1 MGNTADEYD
10 PLYLQGIAYF
20 NACEFFEAHEVWEEL
35 WKNYSG
41 ELRLFYKGLIQA
53 AVALHHFGN
62 GNIRGARKV
71 YGSSRGY
78 LVQYQPVCVGL
89 DVGKFLAEFD
99 ACFANV
105 AASDEQFPQIELNP
119 ELIPEIWL
127 DPPAELPPIEI
138 ER

>member
-1 MGNTADEYD
+1 
-10 PLYLQGIAYF
+10 
-20 NACEFFEAHEVWEEL
+20 VWEEL
-35 WKNYSG
+35 WKEYSG

-78 LVQYQPVCVGL
+78 LDQYRPLREGL
-89 DVGKFLAEFD
+89 DLDKFLREFD
-99 ACFANV
+99 ACFAEV
-105 AASDEQFPQIELNP
+105 AASDDQFPNIELNP

-127 DPPAELPPIEI
+127 DPPVELPPVEI

>member
-1 MGNTADEYD
+1 MSTAETYD

-41 ELRLFYKGLIQA
+41 DLRLFYKGLIQA

-78 LVQYQPVCVGL
+78 LAEYRPTCQGL
-89 DVGKFLAEFD
+89 DVEKFLSQLD
-99 ACFANV
+99 ACFSEV
-105 AASDEQFPQIELNP
+105 AASDEQFPKIDMNP
-119 ELIPEIWL
+119 NLIPEIWL
-127 DPPAELPPIEI
+127 DPPVDLPVVEI